1 MNNPPIILPGSSRA
15 IATRTPALRLTMGYF
30 IPPGFLSWLRG
41 YSRLFGA
48 AMIELRLTDIGV
60 VRNKPGTRGVTSLI
74 LFRLVR
80 QPGKLYLIPKHRSLT
95 RLKNIRRTLDRDL
108 CLYLRRSILG
118 TTPLQAQ
125 STSTPKLF
133 LKYQRWTL
141 TSSPTPRSVNYLL
154 QSMAFWGKH
163 KFEGLF
169 QSLSLRSSL

>member
-60 VRNKPGTRGVTSLI
+60 VRNKPGTGGVTSLI

-80 QPGKLYLIPKHRSLT
+80 QPGTLFDSETSKLNPAEKYPANSRSGFM
-95 RLKNIRRTLDRDL
+95 R
-108 CLYLRRSILG
+108 ILE
-118 TTPLQAQ
+118 A
-125 STSTPKLF
+125 
-133 LKYQRWTL
+133 KYPWHN
-141 TSSPTPRSVNYLL
+141 SAPSSVNQYSKLISEISEMDIDIVL
-154 QSMAFWGKH
+154 H
-163 KFEGLF
+163 TT
-169 QSLSLRSSL
+169 